1 MGKIF
6 ISYRRDD
13 SSDSVQELYT
23 LLTSKFGPSAVFRDQ
38 DTLRFG
44 ANFVYAIE
52 THIQYSSVMLV
63 IIGPKWLTIRDA
75 NGNRRL
81 DTPSDYVR
89 QEIEMALAKHVETIP
104 VLVQGASMPTEQSL
118 PQSLA
123 TLATLN
129 AAKFGSAA
137 DAENA
142 REKLFA
148 QIEQSMK
155 YWTPPSG
162 PEHAIGAVEGFHT
175 IRELRGRVE
184 VDVTYMSVSF
194 FNPITNQEDHASIR
208 RQGGYAVGDL
218 VKIRLK
224 AKWFG
229 LLGNE
234 WVMDG

>member
-13 SSDSVQELYT
+13 SSDSVQELST

-63 IIGPKWLTIRDA
+63 VIGPKWLTIRGA
-75 NGNRRL
+75 WWKRRL

-89 QEIEMALAKHVETIP
+89 QEIEIALEKHVEIIS

-129 AAKFGSAA
+129 AAKFGSTTDAA
-137 DAENA
+137 SA
-142 REKLFA
+142 REKLFS
-148 QIEQSMK
+148 QREQSMK

-162 PEHAIGAVEGFHT
+162 NEHAIGTVEGFHT
-175 IRELRGRVE
+175 RRELHGRVE
-184 VDVTYMSVSF
+184 VDVTDMSVSF
-194 FNPITNQEDHASIR
+194 FNPITNQEDYASISQ
-208 RQGGYAVGDL
+208 QGGYAVGDL

-224 AKWFG
+224 ARWFG

-234 WVMDG
+234 WVMDR